1 MLKAVQQVGAA
12 ERRGWSGRE
21 RGAGAT
27 GITKTLD
34 TRSNLMRVESAS
46 TDLSL
51 RSRWRINFLQT
62 ARRPTGNTILQCFG
76 HFRSSNAESLIRLAN
91 ATLTPRSVVLKILQ
105 G

>member
-1 MLKAVQQVGAA
+1 MLRVVQQVGAA
-12 ERRGWSGRE
+12 VRRGWSGRE
-21 RGAGAT
+21 RGEDAT

-62 ARRPTGNTILQCFG
+62 ARRPTGNPILQCFW
-76 HFRSSNAESLIRLAN
+76 HFRSSNAESTERLAKLLRLLLG
-91 ATLTPRSVVLKILQ
+91 A
-105 G
+105 